1 MEIFEKLSQCIE
13 CKSELKAGAKKCAQC
28 GAVQNWRRYVSPVV
42 ITAGFILTWLSI
54 WTAPPIKELFVE
66 YKAEMKIS
74 ILEGDHTQLTF
85 MLSNVGNSP
94 AALSR
99 INIYNVEQS
108 GISTTA
114 YLQSKLDNQLLN
126 PNEAHVVTAS
136 NRSAIPS
143 AIPHE
148 IIAAYTER
156 YGVIEKNCHLILEYV
171 QLNGTKEHLYFPFAC
186 YPTRQV
192 RDNSTLLNE
201 N

>member
-1 MEIFEKLSQCIE
+1 
-13 CKSELKAGAKKCAQC
+13 
-28 GAVQNWRRYVSPVV
+28 
-42 ITAGFILTWLSI
+42 ILTWLSI

-114 YLQSKLDNQLLN
+114 YLQSKLDNQ
-126 PNEAHVVTAS
+126 
-136 NRSAIPS
+136 
-143 AIPHE
+143 
-148 IIAAYTER
+148 
-156 YGVIEKNCHLILEYV
+156 
-171 QLNGTKEHLYFPFAC
+171 
-186 YPTRQV
+186 
-192 RDNSTLLNE
+192 
-201 N
+201 